1 MFNPKNNNILD
12 QELAVSGLEMNIIGA
27 IAGIAQVGLGI
38 AGAASASSSAA
49 AAAKAQN
56 ELLKKQAELTNKYNK
71 EKFKADKENF
81 LMMREYNFQTALTNW
96 RYQQEIQDY
105 EYNTQV
111 RMYNRDQ
118 KNLKNILKA
127 NTIGAQQA
135 YVSEQRVMRD
145 ATTSQTFAR
154 TDNYVNALR
163 TAGRSALGQAGR
175 SADRAVMMTAADHG
189 RNLAILD
196 ASFSSSLEQ
205 HDMNMF
211 DIALN
216 KFGADL
222 NAEANAMLKP
232 ERLPDLPIPTKPPEP
247 KFVEPLKIVPGQVS
261 APSGTGSIIGAIGQ
275 GIGAL
280 SGLAGNLGAQAGS
293 TPSTIPSVPGGG

>member
-12 QELAVSGLEMNIIGA
+12 QELAVSGLEMNILGAIGA
-27 IAGIAQVGLGI
+27 VAGIAQAGLGI
-38 AGAASASSSAA
+38 ASAASASSANS

-56 ELLKKQAELTNKYNK
+56 KLLKQQARLTNKFNK
-71 EKFKADKENF
+71 EKFELDKEHF
-81 LMMREYNFQTALTNW
+81 IAMREYNFETALTNW

-105 EYNTQV
+105 EYDTQV

-118 KNLKNILKA
+118 KNLKNVLKA
-127 NTIGAQQA
+127 NTIAAQQA
-135 YVSEQRVMRD
+135 YVSEQRVIRD
-145 ATTSQTFAR
+145 ATTAQTFAR

-163 TAGRSALGQAGR
+163 TAGRAALGQAGR
-175 SADRAVMMTAADHG
+175 SADRAVAMTAADHG

-196 ASFSSSLEQ
+196 ASFSSSIEQ
-205 HDMNMF
+205 HEMNMF

-232 ERLPDLPIPTKPPEP
+232 ERLPDLPMPTRPPLPE
-247 KFVEPLKIVPGQVS
+247 FVEPLKIKPGKVS
-261 APSGTGSIIGAIGQ
+261 SPSGTGSIIGAIGQ
-275 GIGAL
+275 GL
-280 SGLAGNLGAQAGS
+280 STLAPIAGQFGAQLGS
-293 TPSTIPSVPGGG
+293 TPTPVPGG